1 MNTPVNATIIVMAVT
16 DHLTQTVKSVLNTLA
31 SWMVN
36 VSVTLGGL
44 AKAVNSGQENVTQSV
59 MAVSAHL
66 LMSAGT
72 VLTTLSVMA
81 RRVIMKDMMPK
92 QTEVVAVMKTGV
104 LKQIVVNTTVNV
116 TPTVESTQVTER
128 DH

>member
-1 MNTPVNATIIVMAVT
+1 
-16 DHLTQTVKSVLNTLA
+16 
-31 SWMVN
+31 MVN
-36 VSVTLGGL
+36 VSATLGGL
-44 AKAVNSGQENVTQSV
+44 AKAVNSGQDHVTQSV

-92 QTEVVAVMKTGV
+92 QTEVVAVMQTGV
-104 LKQIVVNTTVNV
+104 LKQIVVNTMVPV
-116 TPTVESTQVTER
+116 TPTVESTQVSER